1 MNNSI
6 SIIIPILNERKNI
19 KKLFNEIN
27 KKLFGIKYEIIFV
40 DDKSTDGSIDVLK
53 ELNRLDKRFKFIIHK
68 GKPDLTQSC
77 FKGIEKSKNNLI
89 VIMDGDLQ
97 HNPIYIKALLNKI
110 LNEKSDIV
118 IGSRS
123 FSKLNVNSISPIRV
137 FFSKTLILLFK
148 IISGKNF
155 IDPMSGFFIFKREI
169 YFKNKKKLFG
179 RGYKILADFL
189 YNIPKLKINE
199 ITIKFRGRKEG
210 KSKMNFKILLLIILF
225 MIKKSLN
232 I

>member
-53 ELNRLDKRFKFIIHK
+53 ELNRLDKRFQFLIHK

-123 FSKLNVNSISPIRV
+123 FSKLNVNSISPTRV
-137 FFSKTLILLFK
+137 FF
-148 IISGKNF
+148 
-155 IDPMSGFFIFKREI
+155 
-169 YFKNKKKLFG
+169 FKNT
-179 RGYKILADFL
+179 
-189 YNIPKLKINE
+189 NI
-199 ITIKFRGRKEG
+199 
-210 KSKMNFKILLLIILF
+210 II
-225 MIKKSLN
+225 
-232 I
+232 

>member
-1 MNNSI
+1 MKNSI

-53 ELNRLDKRFKFIIHK
+53 ELNRQDKRLNFIIHK

-97 HNPIYIKALLNKI
+97 HNPIYIKELLTKI
-110 LNEKSDIV
+110 LNENCDIV
-118 IGSRS
+118 IGSRN
-123 FSKLNVNSISPIRV
+123 FSKLNANSISIIRI

-199 ITIKFRGRKEG
+199 ITIKFRGRLEG
-210 KSKMNFKILLLIILF
+210 ESKMNFKILILIILF
-225 MIKKSLN
+225 MIKKVLK
-232 I
+232 